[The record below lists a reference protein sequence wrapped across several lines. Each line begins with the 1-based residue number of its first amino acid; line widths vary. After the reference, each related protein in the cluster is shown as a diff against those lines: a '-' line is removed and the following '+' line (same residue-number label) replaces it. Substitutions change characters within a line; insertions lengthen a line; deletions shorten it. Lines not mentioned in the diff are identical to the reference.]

1 VDSNALLSLF
11 DRQMRRDA
19 AFGDPGV
26 RIERDERIVLVSGE
40 DGESWSAVIW
50 SDLDESTADEAIA
63 RAAAR
68 LRSLGPESEWKLY
81 AHDRPADLAARLLA
95 AGLEP
100 GAEEAVLVAELAGLG
115 PEPGLPPALPPGVE
129 LRVVTSAEDAAAVAA
144 VQAEIF
150 GGDHGGIGR
159 LLLRALEH
167 DPPPVLGVVAL
178 AGGSPVSAARVDFN
192 EGSDF
197 ASIWGGGTL
206 PAWRGR
212 GLYRATVALR
222 ARLAR
227 ERGYRYLQVDALPT
241 SRPILERLGFVQ
253 LTTTTPYR
261 AAAREAQTAGR
272 SL

>member
-1 VDSNALLSLF
+1 MDTNAVLSQF
-11 DRQMRRDA
+11 DRQMRRNA

-26 RIERDERIVLVSGE
+26 RVERDDRIVLVSGE
-40 DGESWSAVIW
+40 DDESWSAVIW

-63 RAAAR
+63 RAAER

-81 AHDRPADLAARLLA
+81 AHDRPADLGARLA
-95 AGLEP
+95 TSGLEP
-100 GAEEAVLVAELAGLG
+100 GAEEAVLVAELADLARRGG
-115 PEPGLPPALPPGVE
+115 PDPELPPGVE
-129 LRVVTSAEDAAAVAA
+129 LRVVTSAEDVAAVAA
-144 VQAEIF
+144 FQAEIF

-178 AGGSPVSAARVDFN
+178 AGGAPVSAARVDFN

-197 ASIWGGGTL
+197 ASIWGGSTD

-253 LTTTTPYR
+253 ITTTTPYR
-261 AAAREAQTAGR
+261 PRRQTAGR

>member
-1 VDSNALLSLF
+1 MDSSALLRLF

-26 RIERDERIVLVSGE
+26 RVERDERIVLVSGE
-40 DGESWSAVIW
+40 DDESWSAVIW

-81 AHDRPADLAARLLA
+81 AHDRPADLGARLLA

-100 GAEEAVLVAELAGLG
+100 GAEEAVLVAELAELG
-115 PEPGLPPALPPGVE
+115 PEPELPPGVE
-129 LRVVTSAEDAAAVAA
+129 LRVVTSAGDVAAVAE

-178 AGGSPVSAARVDFN
+178 AGGAPVSAARVDFN

-261 AAAREAQTAGR
+261 AAPPDAQTAGR